1 MFWSIPI
8 DLTGQKN
15 KRKLAKLKNMQS
27 FQLIFNRLANDA
39 LKRYDFEGLPETLSK
54 RVILQSLLWH
64 AGVCFFEKGGALFA
78 LPAAPSGE
86 YNIYG
91 EPGTAE
97 VYSLNGAFNEPVNLY
112 IHGSDENAFIAKT
125 EGIKYGKGKGV
136 MVWENEQRFPFI
148 NSVMYYAFAISDAMR
163 TLDVIKQNLK
173 QPNVIVAEE
182 AVVPTVKQ
190 YLKDREDNVD
200 SVISSGVFDP
210 KKVSIIPF
218 DVNGTS
224 LNDITSLIE
233 WYENKFRELCGVDN
247 NSQMDKKGE
256 NLIQAEVSVND
267 EYTDSNTE
275 KATEVIQRGLDDV
288 NKIFG
293 TSIKV
298 VEVEKDDDLSGSD
311 NKGADN
317 LSGDGGRS
325 TSDDNI

>member
-27 FQLIFNRLANDA
+27 FQMVFNRLANDA
-39 LKRYDFEGLPETLSK
+39 LRRYDIEGLPETINK
-54 RVILQSLLWH
+54 RVVLQSLLWH
-64 AGVCFFEKGGALFA
+64 SNVCFFEKGGSLFA

-86 YNIYG
+86 YNVYG
-91 EPGTAE
+91 DPGTAE

-125 EGIKYGKGKGV
+125 EGMRYGKSRGV
-136 MVWENEQRFPFI
+136 MVWENEQRYPFI
-148 NSVMYYAFAISDAMR
+148 NTVMYYAFAISDAMR

-173 QPNVIVAEE
+173 QPNVIIAEE

-218 DVNGTS
+218 DVNGTN
-224 LNDITSLIE
+224 LNDVIALLE
-233 WYENKFRELCGVDN
+233 WYENKYREACGVEN
-247 NSQMDKKGE
+247 NAQIDKKGE
-256 NLIQAEVSVND
+256 NIIQAEISVND
-267 EYTDSNTE
+267 EYTNSNVD
-275 KATEVIQRGLDDV
+275 KCTEVLQRDLDDV

-293 TSIKV
+293 IKAKA
-298 VEVEKDDDLSGSD
+298 VEVKKDDDISGSD
-311 NKGADN
+311 TERTDN
-317 LSGDGGRS
+317 VSGDSGRS

>member
-8 DLTGQKN
+8 DLNGQKN
-15 KRKLAKLKNMQS
+15 KRKMAKFKNLQS
-27 FQLIFNRLANDA
+27 FQMVFNRLANDA
-39 LKRYDFEGLPETLSK
+39 LKRYDFEGLPETISK
-54 RVILQSLLWH
+54 RVILQALLWH
-64 AGVCFFEKGGALFA
+64 AGVCFFEKGGSLFA
-78 LPAAPSGE
+78 LPAVPSGE
-86 YNIYG
+86 YNVYG

-97 VYSLNGAFNEPVNLY
+97 VFSINGAFNEAVSLY
-112 IHGSDENAFIAKT
+112 IHGSDENAFLAKT
-125 EGIKYGKGKGV
+125 DGIKYGKGKGV

-163 TLDVIKQNLK
+163 TLDVVKQNLK
-173 QPNVIVAEE
+173 QPNVIAAEE
-182 AVVPTVKQ
+182 SVVPTVKQ

-210 KKVSIIPF
+210 KKVSIMPF

-267 EYTDSNTE
+267 EYTDNNTI
-275 KATEVIQRGLDDV
+275 KATDVIQRGLDDV

-293 TSIKV
+293 TNIRV
-298 VEVEKDDDLSGSD
+298 VEVNKNEDLPRD
-311 NKGADN
+311 NKRGADN
-317 LSGDGGRS
+317 V
-325 TSDDNI
+325 SDDDRRGASANNP